1 MNFDGKG
8 YTFGGGRKYGGN
20 NYHNRSTGVIGYK
33 GINYDATKAVRNR
46 AFMSSF
52 DNEFNRGFRPKWGF
66 NNTMNKF
73 QAKTGSM
80 APRRPNA
87 DFKNWNNSLSR
98 SFRPDFRMMYRKIV
112 FNTI

>member
-1 MNFDGKG
+1 MSNFE
-8 YTFGGGRKYGGN
+8 
-20 NYHNRSTGVIGYK
+20 S
-33 GINYDATKAVRNR
+33 
-46 AFMSSF
+46 
-52 DNEFNRGFRPKWGF
+52 EFNRGFRPKWGF

-73 QAKTGSM
+73 QAKSGQI

-98 SFRPDFRMMYRKIV
+98 NFRPDFRMLYRKIV